1 MGKNLAQSKVTFY
14 FCDGGSC
21 RKAGSEAAIR
31 TARAHLRNKGL
42 WDESH
47 TIKTRCNGRCEDAP
61 TWIIQSGDYWYKE
74 VDPEK
79 AIRIID
85 AHCDHQQ
92 PLASEL
98 IFREGQKKVNSEKE
112 RPPLATPVFQR
123 AQDAALGEVYKARG
137 FHSDQYLYAFFLF
150 LQENPGDTKLFLPDG
165 TSFPFSDLQF
175 VDYTDMYRIRLHFG
189 KNEKAVVELVIA
201 LVPKTEP
208 DELIKRRI
216 TVCEHLI
223 QIATDRK
230 VIRLKDKMGRWV
242 TSLQIAAVDEKI
254 WEYCLKIQL
263 NNAVAPKIT
272 LGV

>member
-1 MGKNLAQSKVTFY
+1 M
-14 FCDGGSC
+14 
-21 RKAGSEAAIR
+21 
-31 TARAHLRNKGL
+31 
-42 WDESH
+42 
-47 TIKTRCNGRCEDAP
+47 
-61 TWIIQSGDYWYKE
+61 
-74 VDPEK
+74 
-79 AIRIID
+79 
-85 AHCDHQQ
+85 
-92 PLASEL
+92 ASEL